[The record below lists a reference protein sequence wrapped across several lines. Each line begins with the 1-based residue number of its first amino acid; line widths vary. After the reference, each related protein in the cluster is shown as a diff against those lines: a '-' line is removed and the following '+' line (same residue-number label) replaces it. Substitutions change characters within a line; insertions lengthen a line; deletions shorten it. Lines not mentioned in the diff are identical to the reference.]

1 MIEQSLSRLYSASFD
16 GSVMGDHLE
25 IRCPKL
31 GGEVTFA
38 YCLVEGGDL
47 PCSRTIVCWQQY
59 FPVEAH
65 LRAKLTPEQWDRCF
79 SQTPKAKMVSLV
91 ELIEAAKKRQQE
103 DS

>member
-1 MIEQSLSRLYSASFD
+1 MEEKRNK
-16 GSVMGDHLE
+16 GLE
-25 IRCPKL
+25 LRCPKL

-47 PCSRTIVCWQQY
+47 PCSRTIACWEQY
-59 FPVEAH
+59 FPVETH
-65 LRAKLTPEQWDRCF
+65 LRAKLTAEQWDQCF
-79 SQTPKAKMVSLV
+79 GKKPKEKMVSLV